1 MKIKKEIIE
10 LVRKV
15 KIVVFDF
22 DGVFTDNRVL
32 VSEDGKESVFCSR
45 GDGHGIKLLK
55 ETGVDVLVISTEVNP
70 VVGAR
75 CKKLNLRC
83 IQGCE
88 KKLEVLLDELKRI
101 NIKSKEAA
109 YLGNDVN
116 DLECLQAVGL
126 SACVAD
132 ATHKILKICRYK
144 TKACGGFG
152 AVREFCDFIIEARN
166 NANSR

>member
-1 MKIKKEIIE
+1 MKIKKETFE
-10 LVRKV
+10 LARKV

-55 ETGVDVLVISTEVNP
+55 EAGVETLVISTEVNP
-70 VVGAR
+70 VVSAR

-88 KKLEVLLDELKRI
+88 NKIKVLARELKRL
-101 NIKSKEAA
+101 NIKPKEAA

-116 DLECLQAVGL
+116 DLECLETVGL

-132 ATHKILKICRYK
+132 ATYKILKICRYR

-152 AVREFCDFIIEARN
+152 AVREFCDFIIEAKG
-166 NANSR
+166 

>member
-1 MKIKKEIIE
+1 MKSKKQIVESA
-10 LVRKV
+10 RKV

-75 CKKLNLRC
+75 CNKLKLRC

-88 KKLEVLLDELKRI
+88 DKLEALTKELKRLD
-101 NIKSKEAA
+101 IKPEESA

-116 DLECLQAVGL
+116 DLECLRMVGL
-126 SACVAD
+126 PACVSD
-132 ATHKILKICRYK
+132 ATPKILKFCRYK
-144 TKACGGFG
+144 TKTRGGFG
-152 AVREFCDFIIEARN
+152 AVREFCDFIIGAKETR
-166 NANSR
+166 

>member
-1 MKIKKEIIE
+1 MKTKKTFE
-10 LVRKV
+10 LARKI

-70 VVGAR
+70 VVTAR

-88 KKLEVLLDELKRI
+88 NKIKVLAEELKRL
-101 NIKSKEAA
+101 NIKSENAA

-116 DLECLQAVGL
+116 DLECLEAVGL

-132 ATHKILKICRYK
+132 ASLKILKICRYK

-152 AVREFCDFIIEARN
+152 AVREFCDFIIKAKGIR
-166 NANSR
+166 